1 MRLVLK
7 ILVSVVLWTTVAEG
21 NFINPPNFYSLDL
34 KNFQYFKYPGRLTP
48 HGVRPIYPEPS
59 LAQRVKAIYRY
70 FRTVYLGHPI
80 QRNIYNIPVDPKRGL
95 QLRAAYQR
103 QFGYR
108 GENLIAL
115 IGNGHS
121 PQELRYYG
129 AIGRDFSK

>member
-1 MRLVLK
+1 MRLSLR
-7 ILVSVVLWTTVAEG
+7 ILVFVVLLATIVKG
-21 NFINPPNFYSLDL
+21 SLKKPNFYSLDV
-34 KNFQYFKYPGRLTP
+34 KNFQYFKYPGRLTA
-48 HGVRPIYPEPS
+48 HGVHPIHPDPTF
-59 LAQRVKAIYRY
+59 AQRVKAIYEY
-70 FRTVYLGHPI
+70 FRNVWLGHPI

-103 QFGYR
+103 QFGYQ

-129 AIGRDFSK
+129 AIGKDFGY